1 MMPCNVR
8 CTDLLLKILVCV
20 QGVCLPLKTRYLLKF
35 RLAALGL
42 MSSLTVAISI
52 ALRDA
57 FPAMGA
63 LTDPDAEV
71 RISGILCLVQLA
83 AALAAAC
90 SFAAFPR
97 RPDVYEDGCL
107 VDQQN
112 TLSLLSLFSYSWNRI
127 VFEIPK
133 ERQLAPADIPALDWR
148 TRSRNLQADFLARC
162 GGGQLWRQLI
172 RAYLSQL
179 VIQWTLTLIIAFL
192 ALFPQVVLYN
202 FLERI
207 ETRKDYST
215 TDPALLAWVFGLLL
229 SQLLYVGVYNW
240 LRWITNSRLDTPV
253 LSLLQ
258 SLVFFKALKQY
269 ETAAPGQKKEEKK
282 KGDDDAAA
290 PNVEGGK
297 DKKKP
302 KEDPT
307 RQSVIN
313 HMKLDRYAIAS

>member
-1 MMPCNVR
+1 
-8 CTDLLLKILVCV
+8 
-20 QGVCLPLKTRYLLKF
+20 
-35 RLAALGL
+35 
-42 MSSLTVAISI
+42 MSSLSLAISL
-52 ALRDA
+52 ALTDA
-57 FPAMGA
+57 FPAMAA
-63 LTDPDAEV
+63 LAGRDVEARV
-71 RISGILCLVQLA
+71 SGGLCLAQLA
-83 AALAAAC
+83 SALAAAC

-112 TLSLLSLFSYSWNRI
+112 TLSLISLFSYSWNRV

-133 ERQLAPADIPALDWR
+133 ERQLAPADIPALDWT
-148 TRSRNLQADFLARC
+148 TRSRNLQAGFLARC
-162 GGGQLWRQLI
+162 GEGRLWRQLI
-172 RAYLSQL
+172 RAYTYEL
-179 VIQWTLTLIIAFL
+179 VIQWTLTLVIAFL
-192 ALFPQVVLYN
+192 SLFPQVVLYN

-207 ETRKDYST
+207 ETRKDYAT

-269 ETAAPGQKKEEKK
+269 ETAAPGQKEEEKA
-282 KGDDDAAA
+282 DDADKTANA
-290 PNVEGGK
+290 DGSK

-302 KEDPT
+302 KEDAT

-313 HMKLDRYAIAS
+313 HMKLDRYVEIPSLK